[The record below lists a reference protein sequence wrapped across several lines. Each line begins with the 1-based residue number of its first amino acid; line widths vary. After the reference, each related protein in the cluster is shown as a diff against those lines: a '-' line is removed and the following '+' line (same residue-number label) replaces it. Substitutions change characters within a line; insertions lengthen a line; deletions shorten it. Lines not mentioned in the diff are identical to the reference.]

1 MGDTTPNNNAA
12 CFIHPQKRPG
22 RHPPRSHCPQPV
34 SRDDRVGW
42 EGLGAPRS
50 LPKGKLRA
58 RPVTSGSQR
67 SLVAPQDASL
77 LPSGCSRLKDPEPSG
92 KGGRRVVE
100 PQPAPLPSLTWDGP
114 STQGG
119 LLLSPQLLSAS
130 PSAGTL
136 PGTVRVPRARGASPR
151 HPPPVGRGK
160 AQAASR
166 IWANQSPRRSV
177 SSFPL
182 GVSSGGTV
190 LGWAGRAAQEA
201 AGVRPSQLA
210 HLCSPA
216 GLGGVQGRLK
226 SHKPDS
232 SPRMTALGP
241 LAGHL
246 CSIFLAVSK
255 TRNLPFK
262 LKLSPDCRSFGF
274 ERWP

>member
-67 SLVAPQDASL
+67 SLVAPQDTSL

-92 KGGRRVVE
+92 KGGRRVAE

-130 PSAGTL
+130 ASAGTL

-182 GVSSGGTV
+182 GVSSGGQCWGGQGEQPRRLQVSDQNNSCTCAAPQ
-190 LGWAGRAAQEA
+190 GWEESREGSKATNLTHPPGS
-201 AGVRPSQLA
+201 PPLA
-210 HLCSPA
+210 HSRVTSAVFSLQFP
-216 GLGGVQGRLK
+216 RLE
-226 SHKPDS
+226 
-232 SPRMTALGP
+232 TCL
-241 LAGHL
+241 L
-246 CSIFLAVSK
+246 
-255 TRNLPFK
+255 N
-262 LKLSPDCRSFGF
+262 
-274 ERWP
+274 